1 MKLII
6 SILLVLVAF
15 PLTSLAQEGI
25 VIDLSADK
33 SAYVPVDFHVVEV
46 TDARTFT
53 NTIGKVNEGV
63 ITLTGGLAP
72 ALRSYV
78 SHKQAENSIPVT
90 MYINRFEVKE
100 KQVGAKRQFDL
111 NMSVAYYAGKS
122 KLLEYSGGAYAQSI
136 TDPAPYIEKLIKD
149 NISGNLKEFDAW
161 MAKNKATVSAEP
173 VVTVNVFMS
182 GVAEKTSHI
191 AYAKDRKLY
200 MTDFEAEP
208 DENIMGAAA
217 TLSGIGMK
225 MQAST
230 LRNTTK
236 VEVTLTVYFDKSR
249 SWMKPHGKNVTTL
262 QHEQLHFD
270 ITAIKACMLKQ
281 QIEQAKFTPGNYKE
295 ELSNMLAKV
304 QEEAG
309 DMQNTYDRETAHGT
323 IIDEQE
329 KWTERIEA
337 MKREQKCYR

>member
-1 MKLII
+1 MKVLF
-6 SILLVLVAF
+6 SILLVFIGV
-15 PLTSLAQEGI
+15 PLCSVAQEGV
-25 VIDLSADK
+25 VIDISGDK
-33 SAYVPVDFHVVEV
+33 STYVPVHFNV
-46 TDARTFT
+46 TDVIDSRTFT
-53 NTIGKVNEGV
+53 TSVGKVNEGP
-63 ITLTGGLAP
+63 LTVNGGLA
-72 ALRSYV
+72 AGVRV
-78 SHKQAENSIPVT
+78 FVGHTKATGAVPVT
-90 MYINRFEVKE
+90 MHINRFEIKE
-100 KQVGAKRQFDL
+100 KQVGVKRQFDL
-111 NMSVAYYAGKS
+111 NMSIAYYAGKS

-136 TDPAPYIEKLIKD
+136 TDATPYIEKLIKD

-208 DENIMGAAA
+208 DENSMGAAA

-236 VEVTLTVYFDKSR
+236 VDVTLTVYFDKSR

-281 QIEQAKFTPGNYKE
+281 QIEQANFTPGNYKE

-337 MKREQKCYR
+337 MKQQQKCYR